1 MSDKLMNGMKINEST
16 MSTMYSLAFYS
27 PIIITIG
34 IFMLSIFLGAI
45 GKGLF
50 YIFWLFIIT
59 ALRIFIIYIFKD
71 KNAIIPEIPQ
81 ICNTGSFLP
90 NTNLTYSTYILSFTL
105 FYLLTPIILI
115 SSKNKI
121 DAVNYFVLIFFI
133 FYIVFDIFVKKSLN
147 CISSIFSLKLFSDLL
162 GGILLGVVISYGL
175 MQSPL
180 RNNLFINELMS
191 NKQVC
196 AIPSN
201 QKFKC
206 SVYKNG
212 QLISSTIN

>member
-1 MSDKLMNGMKINEST
+1 V
-16 MSTMYSLAFYS
+16 
-27 PIIITIG
+27 
-34 IFMLSIFLGAI
+34 SIFLGAI

-59 ALRIFIIYIFKD
+59 ALRMFMIYIFKD
-71 KNAIIPEIPQ
+71 GNGIIEEIPQ
-81 ICNTGSFLP
+81 ICNTGSYLP

-105 FYLLTPIILI
+105 FYLLTPMMLI
-115 SSKNKI
+115 SNKNKI
-121 DAVNYFVLIFFI
+121 DAINYFVLIFFV

-147 CISSIFSLKLFSDLL
+147 CITNIFSLKLFSDLL
-162 GGILLGVVISYGL
+162 GGIILGIGISYGL
-175 MQSPL
+175 MQSSL

-196 AIPSN
+196 AMPSN

-212 QLISSTIN
+212 ELVGSRIN

>member
-1 MSDKLMNGMKINEST
+1 MSDKLLNGMKINETT

-34 IFMLSIFLGAI
+34 IFMVSIFFGTI

-50 YIFWLFIIT
+50 YIFWLFMIT
-59 ALRIFIIYIFKD
+59 ALRILVIYIFKD
-71 KNAIIPEIPQ
+71 TNSIIPEIPQ

-105 FYLLTPIILI
+105 FYLLTPIMLI
-115 SSKNKI
+115 SNKNKI
-121 DAVNYFVLIFFI
+121 DAINYFVLVFFV

-147 CISSIFSLKLFSDLL
+147 CISNIFSLKLFGDLL
-162 GGILLGVVISYGL
+162 GGIILGIGISYGL
-175 MQSPL
+175 MKSSL
-180 RNNLFINELMS
+180 KNNLFINELMS
-191 NKQVC
+191 NKQAC

-206 SVYKNG
+206 SVYRNG
-212 QLISSTIN
+212 QLVTSTIN

>member
-1 MSDKLMNGMKINEST
+1 MSDKYNNMKIDETT

-34 IFMLSIFLGAI
+34 IFMLSIFLGTI

-59 ALRIFIIYIFKD
+59 AVRIFVIYIFKD
-71 KNAIIPEIPQ
+71 KNGIVTEIPQ

-90 NTNLTYSTYILSFTL
+90 NTNLTYSTYIMSFTL
-105 FYLLTPIILI
+105 FYLLTPMMLI

-162 GGILLGVVISYGL
+162 GGIILGIVVSYGL
-175 MQSPL
+175 MQSSL

-191 NKQVC
+191 NKEVC
-196 AIPSN
+196 AMPSN

-212 QLISSTIN
+212 ELVSSTIN

>member
-1 MSDKLMNGMKINEST
+1 MNSMKINETT

-34 IFMLSIFLGAI
+34 IFMLSIFLGTI

-59 ALRIFIIYIFKD
+59 ALRILIMYIFRD
-71 KNAIIPEIPQ
+71 KNAIMPEIPQ

-105 FYLLTPIILI
+105 FYLLTPMMLI
-115 SSKNKI
+115 SSKNKV
-121 DAVNYFVLIFFI
+121 DAINYFALIFFI
-133 FYIVFDIFVKKSLN
+133 FYIIFDIFVKKSLN

-162 GGILLGVVISYGL
+162 GGIILGVVISYGL
-175 MQSPL
+175 MQSSL

-196 AIPSN
+196 SMPSN

-212 QLISSTIN
+212 QLVSSSIN